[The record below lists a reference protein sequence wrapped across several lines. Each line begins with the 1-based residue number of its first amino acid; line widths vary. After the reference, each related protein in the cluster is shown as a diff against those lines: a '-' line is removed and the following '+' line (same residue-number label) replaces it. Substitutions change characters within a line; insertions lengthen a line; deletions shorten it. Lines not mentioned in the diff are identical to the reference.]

1 MGEFFGRVA
10 SILGADV
17 YAQHAICIS
26 SDPLLMTLYVA
37 SDMTTSLA
45 YFAIGISLLLKRHLI
60 AELSA
65 QAIALYGS
73 FIVLCAL
80 SHLTMTLTLFVGIYR
95 LDIAVRAAMAAVSA
109 VTAVY
114 TVIALWGD
122 RDTTQG

>member
-1 MGEFFGRVA
+1 MAEFLDTIA

-26 SDPLLMTLYVA
+26 NDPLLLTLYVA
-37 SDMTTSLA
+37 SDTTTSLA
-45 YFAIGISLLLKRHLI
+45 YFTIGVSLLCKHRII
-60 AELSA
+60 AELSP
-65 QAIALYGS
+65 QAIVLYGV

-80 SHLTMTLTLFVGIYR
+80 SHLTMTITLFSGVYR
-95 LDIAVRAAMAAVSA
+95 LDIAVRAAMASVSA

-122 RDTTQG
+122 RDATAG